1 MKQLKGYN
9 MERNINNTIKIPG
22 ELYPVHYQGNLAGTD
37 VIYDYRLDKTQE
49 IINEEVNTNLN
60 NINYQINAVSEQL
73 SNIDNKCEVFV
84 FRGHSELED
93 VIDEVP
99 SDERTFGK
107 IITFIDENTHE
118 WVIYQYCPTALLTI
132 ENQWNDLSN
141 WKKLDSKE
149 NFLFTSSKDIIKK
162 TINGT
167 QVVLTIDA
175 NEQDIYNAKIIHDG
189 IPVVKNF
196 VEKGSKFNQQFI
208 INDASSFE
216 ASGKVNGQTL
226 TKYLTVDIAYPIFA
240 GFADLSG
247 VNLSSIYL
255 HDLFNLR
262 VRDSGA
268 INEGGIYNMELLPT
282 NSIIKSTVVNPGY
295 YNFVLAIPRNY
306 SVDISMNGFSVPT
319 QVEDINYS
327 NNSPNFLDVE
337 YKVYVSTNQYEN
349 GTYNF
354 NITQQV

>member
-1 MKQLKGYN
+1 MNNNLEYYINKNKHTCIKLPQKVSTCLQ
-9 MERNINNTIKIPG
+9 INNYLSEYTTDS
-22 ELYPVHYQGNLAGTD
+22 ERQQVLHNLG
-37 VIYDYRLDKTQE
+37 LDE
-49 IINEEVNTNLN
+49 IIQQFQTDIDSVEEKIN
-60 NINYQINAVSEQL
+60 NISLLDNCNIYNAKKEGTLQTIV
-73 SNIDNKCEVFV
+73 V
-84 FRGHSELED
+84 
-93 VIDEVP
+93 EVP
-99 SDERTFGK
+99 LEERALGK
-107 IITFIDENTHE
+107 IITFIDKNTHE
-118 WVIYQYCPTALLTI
+118 WVIYQYCPTTLLNI
-132 ENQWNDLSN
+132 ENQWSDLSN
-141 WKKLDSKE
+141 WKKLYSKE

-167 QVVLTIDA
+167 QVILTIDA
-175 NEQDIYNAKIIHDG
+175 NEQDIYNAKITHDG
-189 IPVVKNF
+189 ISIVKNF

-216 ASGKVNGQTL
+216 ASGKINGQIL

-247 VNLSSIYL
+247 VDLSSIYL
-255 HDLFNLR
+255 HDLNLR

-282 NSIIKSTVVNPGY
+282 DSIIKSTVVNPGY

-327 NNSPNFLDVE
+327 NDSPNYLDVE
-337 YKVYVSTNQYEN
+337 YKIYVSTNQYEN
-349 GTYNF
+349 GTYKF